1 VFIVMLG
8 EAFAKAAMLD
18 RPFPFASCPLAFAA
32 LNVMFAIVTAAVTP
46 LMTRGIV
53 PAAVAT
59 VTIDGAD
66 AVYVQA
72 VADGQLNPP

>member
-1 VFIVMLG
+1 
-8 EAFAKAAMLD
+8 MLD
-18 RPFPFASCPLAFAA
+18 RPFPFASCPLASAA
-32 LNVMFAIVTAAVTP
+32 LNVMFAIVTALVTP
-46 LMTRGIV
+46 LITRGIV

-66 AVYVQA
+66 GVYVHA